1 MNLNRISPFL
11 LEQATRA
18 AGCVLPGDIAADKA
32 LSEFFRDNPKLGAYE
47 RGFAA
52 ETVYMVIRNRRSLGE
67 MAGSRTPRA
76 LALAALAR
84 FGGFNARQFEAL
96 VKPSE
101 MDLVNRVKAARAE
114 DLPPEVRLDL
124 PDWLYTRLVADHGEA
139 GAEAYAL
146 AFKQSAPLDLRV
158 NTLKATREDVLNAL
172 REIGIE
178 GAATPYSPAGI
189 RLQSKPALAKNA
201 LFIAG
206 AIEVQDEGSQLLSL
220 LVNPKRGEM
229 VADFCAGA
237 GGKTL
242 ALGALM
248 RSTGRLYAFDV
259 SEGRLKKFGPRLK
272 RSGLSNVH
280 PIRITNENDLKVKR
294 LSGKM
299 DRVLVDA
306 PCSGLGTLRRNPEL
320 KWRQSEKDI
329 AELSAKQTAILAG
342 AARLVKPGG
351 RLVYATCSI
360 LRDENEVVVQAFLAS
375 HGEFKLIDAADALSR
390 AGVDLHAMPD
400 ASATEKPEAGADD
413 SLFLRL
419 SPQRHGTDG
428 FFAAVMERDKE
439 PVP

>member
-1 MNLNRISPFL
+1 MNLTRISPFL

-18 AGCVLPGDIAADKA
+18 AGCVLPGDLAADKA

-101 MDLVNRVKAARAE
+101 MDLIHRVKAALAE
-114 DLPPEVRLDL
+114 ELPPAVRLDL
-124 PDWLYTRLVADHGEA
+124 PDWLHARLVADHGIAE
-139 GAEAYAL
+139 AEAYAL

-158 NTLKATREDVLNAL
+158 NTLKVSRDDVLDAL
-172 REIGIE
+172 RQSGID
-178 GAATPYSPAGI
+178 GAPTPHSPFGI
-189 RLQSKPALAKNA
+189 RLQAKPALAKNA
-201 LFIAG
+201 LFMAG
-206 AIEVQDEGSQLLSL
+206 SIEVQDEGSQLLSL

-248 RSTGRLYAFDV
+248 RSSGRLYAFDV

-294 LSGKM
+294 LAGKM

-329 AELSAKQTAILAG
+329 AELSQKQSGILAG
-342 AARLVKPGG
+342 AARMVKPGG

-360 LRDENEVVVQAFLAS
+360 LRDENEVVVQAFLAA
-375 HGEFKLIDAADALSR
+375 HGGFKLIDAREALSK
-390 AGVDLHAMPD
+390 AGVDLVAAADGSTHGVQP
-400 ASATEKPEAGADD
+400 AGGD
-413 SLFLRL
+413 SVFLRL
-419 SPQRHGTDG
+419 SPHHHATDG
-428 FFAAVMERDKE
+428 FFAAVMERDTE
-439 PVP
+439 QLS